1 MILIQHKR
9 PIQSLAGDHQELEAA
24 PVAFMLRFILLP
36 TIVRVFQ
43 IRGAARIGYLSFSS
57 AVALLLL
64 SSIAAGQQIDQAVV
78 KDLNDLP
85 IRILKENEGTESER
99 VSIFLGEELFTAFV
113 PAKHGRPIL
122 YPVYGPGQVSM
133 TRHWPMADAPENVV
147 EAHDHPHHK
156 SLWYGHEVNGVDFW
170 TERGGKIVVKN
181 YQIDPTANSLAVSS
195 EWINNADSQIVC
207 RDRVV
212 YQFGGDSKKR
222 WVDVTISI
230 LADDLA
236 VTLDDTKEGFFAIR
250 THPDLRLS
258 PAPREGVNQVFGKAI
273 NSEGDIGKQVWGKRA
288 RWLLYQGTVQG
299 NSVGIAIFD
308 HPENLRHPTTWHAR
322 DYGLIAA
329 NPFALH
335 DMLNQPRGSGDYR
348 IDPSSSLSLRY
359 RMVFIGG
366 EVDAKF
372 IELAY
377 QDFSR

>member
-1 MILIQHKR
+1 MTSNQLKR
-9 PIQSLAGDHQELEAA
+9 SIQSLADIRQVGKVA
-24 PVAFMLRFILLP
+24 PVTPVLRFIIP
-36 TIVRVFQ
+36 SKSFGVKQ
-43 IRGAARIGYLSFSS
+43 IGGTSPIGNLSFGL
-57 AVALLLL
+57 AVSLLLL
-64 SSIAAGQQIDQAVV
+64 ISVAAGQQIDQAAV
-78 KDLNDLP
+78 DELP
-85 IRILKENEGTESER
+85 IRIVQENEGLESER
-99 VSIFLGEELFTAFV
+99 VSIFVGSELFTAFV
-113 PAKHGRPIL
+113 PANHGRPIL

-133 TRHWPMADAPENVV
+133 TRHWPMADAPEGVV

-170 TERGGKIVVKN
+170 TERSGKIEVKN
-181 YQIDPTANSLAVSS
+181 YQIDPTANSLEVNS
-195 EWINNADSQIVC
+195 EWIRNADSQIVC

-212 YQFGGDSKKR
+212 YRFDGDSKKR
-222 WVDVTISI
+222 WVDVTITFF
-230 LADDLA
+230 ADDLA

-250 THPDLRLS
+250 THPHLRLS

-273 NSEGDIGKQVWGKRA
+273 NSEGDIDKQVWGKRA
-288 RWLLYQGTVQG
+288 RWLLYYGPVQG

-335 DMLNQPRGSGDYR
+335 EMLNKPRGSGDYR

-366 EVDAKF
+366 EVDSEF
-372 IELAY
+372 VESLY
-377 QDFSR
+377 QEFSK